1 MLENVIA
8 LLISNKPISFCNK
21 LCIHNISNVLT
32 RSIKE
37 GEGGEGRGLFSV
49 SGAMKK

>member
-37 GEGGEGRGLFSV
+37 GEGGEGRGGDYFLFPV
-49 SGAMKK
+49 R